1 MELEYDAHT
10 LSMAEKIVQSFR
22 NKIVRKSTK
31 SLIPSML
38 ILMTNPFIII
48 LQYTS
53 IDIYNIYLSSIY
65 V

>member
-1 MELEYDAHT
+1 MELECDAHT

-22 NKIVRKSTK
+22 NKIVRKSTTF
-31 SLIPSML
+31 LIPSMM

-53 IDIYNIYLSSIY
+53 IDIYNIYLTSIY